1 MMVYTLNGWVKMNE
15 TLVQLGNNLTLGQ
28 IYKPKSKENKL
39 LAIQR
44 DMDCTADKI
53 SKYYRSL
60 EYLRTFANIL
70 LGKGVSGKQKHRT
83 TVDVPKSETDNTRC
97 EIMLE
102 YTVPKF
108 IPKDAILMIND
119 SNRLTWKPLSRVGFF
134 KLIREVKD
142 EIKRLDR
149 EYGRLAKLYNEVK
162 ESKEDRKAD
171 LLELKELK
179 LKEIA
184 LIEEELKNIG

>member
-15 TLVQLGNNLTLGQ
+15 TLVQIGDNLTLGQ
-28 IYKPKSKENKL
+28 IYKPNSKENKL
-39 LAIQR
+39 RAIQR

-53 SKYYRSL
+53 SRYYGSL
-60 EYLRTFANIL
+60 EYLRKFANTL
-70 LGKGVSGKQKHRT
+70 LGKGVAGKQKHMA
-83 TVDVPKSETDNTRC
+83 TVDVPKSENTRC
-97 EIMLE
+97 EIILE
-102 YTVPKF
+102 YSVPKF
-108 IPKDAILMIND
+108 VPKDAILMVREP
-119 SNRLTWKPLSRVGFF
+119 NRLAWKPLSRVDFF

>member
-1 MMVYTLNGWVKMNE
+1 MMVYTLNGWEKMNE
-15 TLVQLGNNLTLGQ
+15 TLVQVGNNLTLGQ
-28 IYKPKSKENKL
+28 IYRPNSKENKL
-39 LAIQR
+39 RAIQR
-44 DMDCTADKI
+44 DMDCTTYKI
-53 SKYYRSL
+53 SKYYKSL
-60 EYLRTFANIL
+60 EYLRKLANTL
-70 LGKGVSGKQKHRT
+70 LGKGVAGKQKHVA
-83 TVDVPKSETDNTRC
+83 TVDVPKSENTRC

-102 YTVPKF
+102 YSVPKF
-108 IPKDAILMIND
+108 VPKDAILIVRD
-119 SNRLTWKPLSRVGFF
+119 PNRLAWKPLSRVDFF

-149 EYGRLAKLYNEVK
+149 EYGRLSKLYNEVK
-162 ESKEDRKAD
+162 ESKEDRKND

>member
-1 MMVYTLNGWVKMNE
+1 MMAYTLNGWVKMNE
-15 TLVQLGNNLTLGQ
+15 TLVQVGNNLTLGQ
-28 IYKPKSKENKL
+28 IYRPNSKENKL
-39 LAIQR
+39 RAIQR

-53 SKYYRSL
+53 SKYYESL
-60 EYLRTFANIL
+60 EYLRKLANTL
-70 LGKGVSGKQKHRT
+70 LGKGVAGKQKHVA
-83 TVDVPKSETDNTRC
+83 TVDVPKSENTRC
-97 EIMLE
+97 EIILE
-102 YTVPKF
+102 YSVPKF
-108 IPKDAILMIND
+108 VPKDAILIVRD
-119 SNRLTWKPLSRVGFF
+119 PNRLAWKPLSRVDFF

-149 EYGRLAKLYNEVK
+149 EYGRLAKLYNKVK

>member
-1 MMVYTLNGWVKMNE
+1 MNE
-15 TLVQLGNNLTLGQ
+15 TLVQVGNNLTLGQ

-39 LAIQR
+39 LVIQR

-83 TVDVPKSETDNTRC
+83 TVDVPKSENTRY
-97 EIMLE
+97 EIILE
-102 YTVPKF
+102 YSVPKF
-108 IPKDAILMIND
+108 VPKDAILMVCEPNK
-119 SNRLTWKPLSRVGFF
+119 LVWKPLSRVDFF

-162 ESKEDRKAD
+162 ESKEDRKND

>member
-15 TLVQLGNNLTLGQ
+15 TLVQFGNNLTLGQ
-28 IYKPKSKENKL
+28 IYKPNSKENKL
-39 LAIQR
+39 RAIQR

-53 SKYYRSL
+53 SKYYGSL
-60 EYLRTFANIL
+60 EYLRKLANIL
-70 LGKGVSGKQKHRT
+70 LGKGVAGKQKHVA
-83 TVDVPKSETDNTRC
+83 TVDVPKSENTRC
-97 EIMLE
+97 EIILE
-102 YTVPKF
+102 YSVPKF
-108 IPKDAILMIND
+108 VPKDAILIVRD
-119 SNRLTWKPLSRVGFF
+119 PNRLAWKPLSRVDFF

-162 ESKEDRKAD
+162 ESKEDRKKD

>member
-28 IYKPKSKENKL
+28 IYKPNSKENKL
-39 LAIQR
+39 RAIQR

-53 SKYYRSL
+53 SKYYESL
-60 EYLRTFANIL
+60 EYLRKLANTL
-70 LGKGVSGKQKHRT
+70 LGKGVAEKQKHVA
-83 TVDVPKSETDNTRC
+83 TVDVPKSENTRC
-97 EIMLE
+97 EIILE
-102 YTVPKF
+102 YSVPKF
-108 IPKDAILMIND
+108 VPKDAILIVRD
-119 SNRLTWKPLSRVGFF
+119 PNRLAWKPLSRVDFF

-162 ESKEDRKAD
+162 ESKEDRKND

>member
-15 TLVQLGNNLTLGQ
+15 TLVQVGNNLTLGQ
-28 IYKPKSKENKL
+28 IYRPNSKENKL
-39 LAIQR
+39 RAIQR

-53 SKYYRSL
+53 SKYYGSL
-60 EYLRTFANIL
+60 EYLRSFANTL
-70 LGKGVSGKQKHRT
+70 LGKGVAGKQKRVV
-83 TVDVPKSETDNTRC
+83 TVDVPKSENTRC
-97 EIMLE
+97 EIILE
-102 YTVPKF
+102 YSVPKF
-108 IPKDAILMIND
+108 VPKDAILIVRD
-119 SNRLTWKPLSRVGFF
+119 PNRLAWKPLSRVDFF

>member
-15 TLVQLGNNLTLGQ
+15 TLVQIGDNLTLGQ
-28 IYKPKSKENKL
+28 IYRPNSKENKL
-39 LAIQR
+39 RAIQR
-44 DMDCTADKI
+44 DMDCTANKI
-53 SKYYRSL
+53 SKYYGSL
-60 EYLRTFANIL
+60 GYLRKLANIL
-70 LGKGVSGKQKHRT
+70 LGKGVAEKQKHVA
-83 TVDVPKSETDNTRC
+83 TVDVPKSENTRC
-97 EIMLE
+97 EIILE
-102 YTVPKF
+102 YSVPKF
-108 IPKDAILMIND
+108 VPKDAILIVRD
-119 SNRLTWKPLSRVGFF
+119 PNRLAWGPLSRVDFF

-149 EYGRLAKLYNEVK
+149 EYGRLSKLYNEVK

>member
-15 TLVQLGNNLTLGQ
+15 TLVRVGNNLTLGQ
-28 IYKPKSKENKL
+28 IYRPNSKENKL
-39 LAIQR
+39 RAIQR

-53 SKYYRSL
+53 SKYYESL
-60 EYLRTFANIL
+60 EYLRKLANIL
-70 LGKGVSGKQKHRT
+70 LGKGVAGKQKHIH
-83 TVDVPKSETDNTRC
+83 TVDVPKLENTRC
-97 EIMLE
+97 EIILE
-102 YTVPKF
+102 YSVPKF
-108 IPKDAILMIND
+108 VPKDAILIVRD
-119 SNRLTWKPLSRVGFF
+119 PNRLAWKPLSRVDFF

>member
-15 TLVQLGNNLTLGQ
+15 TLVQVGNNLTLGQ
-28 IYKPKSKENKL
+28 IYRPNSKENKL
-39 LAIQR
+39 RAIQR

-53 SKYYRSL
+53 SKYYESL
-60 EYLRTFANIL
+60 EYLRKFANTL
-70 LGKGVSGKQKHRT
+70 LGKGVAGKQKHMA
-83 TVDVPKSETDNTRC
+83 TVNVPKSENTRC
-97 EIMLE
+97 EIILE
-102 YTVPKF
+102 YSVPKF
-108 IPKDAILMIND
+108 IPKDAILIVRD
-119 SNRLTWKPLSRVGFF
+119 PNRLTWKPLSRVDFF

-162 ESKEDRKAD
+162 ESKENRKAD

>member
-1 MMVYTLNGWVKMNE
+1 MMAYTLNGWVKMNE
-15 TLVQLGNNLTLGQ
+15 ALVRVGNNLTLGQ
-28 IYKPKSKENKL
+28 IYRPNSKENKL
-39 LAIQR
+39 RAIQR

-53 SKYYRSL
+53 SKYYGSL
-60 EYLRTFANIL
+60 EYLRSFANTL
-70 LGKGVSGKQKHRT
+70 LGKGVAGKQKHIA
-83 TVDVPKSETDNTRC
+83 TVDVPKSENTRC
-97 EIMLE
+97 EIILE
-102 YTVPKF
+102 YSVPKF
-108 IPKDAILMIND
+108 VPKDAILIVRD
-119 SNRLTWKPLSRVGFF
+119 PNRLAWKPLSRVDFF

>member
-15 TLVQLGNNLTLGQ
+15 TLVQIGDNLTLGQ
-28 IYKPKSKENKL
+28 IYKPNSKENKL
-39 LAIQR
+39 RAIQR
-44 DMDCTADKI
+44 DMDCTTDKI
-53 SKYYRSL
+53 SKYYESL
-60 EYLRTFANIL
+60 EYLRKLANTL
-70 LGKGVSGKQKHRT
+70 LGKGVAGKQKHVA
-83 TVDVPKSETDNTRC
+83 TVDVPKSENTRC
-97 EIMLE
+97 EIILE
-102 YTVPKF
+102 YSVPKF
-108 IPKDAILMIND
+108 VPKDAILIVRD
-119 SNRLTWKPLSRVGFF
+119 PNRLAWKPLSRVDFF

-162 ESKEDRKAD
+162 ESKEDRKND

-184 LIEEELKNIG
+184 LIEEELKNTG

>member
-15 TLVQLGNNLTLGQ
+15 TLVRVGNNLTLGQ
-28 IYKPKSKENKL
+28 IYRSNSKENKL
-39 LAIQR
+39 RIIQR

-53 SKYYRSL
+53 SKYYESL
-60 EYLRTFANIL
+60 EYLRKLANTL
-70 LGKGVSGKQKHRT
+70 LGKGVAGKQKHIA
-83 TVDVPKSETDNTRC
+83 TVDVPKSENTRY
-97 EIMLE
+97 EIILE
-102 YTVPKF
+102 YSVPKF
-108 IPKDAILMIND
+108 VPKDAILIVRDPNK
-119 SNRLTWKPLSRVGFF
+119 LVWKPLSRVDFF

-149 EYGRLAKLYNEVK
+149 EYGRLAKLYNKVK

>member
-15 TLVQLGNNLTLGQ
+15 TLVRVGNNLTLGQ
-28 IYKPKSKENKL
+28 IYRPNSKENKL
-39 LAIQR
+39 RAIQR

-83 TVDVPKSETDNTRC
+83 TVDVPKSEADNTRC

-119 SNRLTWKPLSRVGFF
+119 SNHLVWKPLSRVGFF

-162 ESKEDRKAD
+162 ESKEDRKND

>member
-15 TLVQLGNNLTLGQ
+15 TLVQFGNNLTLGQ
-28 IYKPKSKENKL
+28 IYKPNSKENKL
-39 LAIQR
+39 RAIQR
-44 DMDCTADKI
+44 DMDCTANKI
-53 SKYYRSL
+53 SKYYGSL
-60 EYLRTFANIL
+60 EYLRKLANIL
-70 LGKGVSGKQKHRT
+70 LGKGVAGKRKHVA
-83 TVDVPKSETDNTRC
+83 TVDVPKSENTRC

-108 IPKDAILMIND
+108 IPKDAILMVND
-119 SNRLTWKPLSRVGFF
+119 SNHLVWKPLSRVDFF

-149 EYGRLAKLYNEVK
+149 EYGRLSKLYNEVK
-162 ESKEDRKAD
+162 ESKEDRKND

>member
-1 MMVYTLNGWVKMNE
+1 MNE
-15 TLVQLGNNLTLGQ
+15 TLVQFGNNLTLGQ
-28 IYKPKSKENKL
+28 IYKPNSKENKL
-39 LAIQR
+39 RAIQR
-44 DMDCTADKI
+44 DMDCTANKI
-53 SKYYRSL
+53 SKYYGSL
-60 EYLRTFANIL
+60 EYLRKLANIL
-70 LGKGVSGKQKHRT
+70 LGKGVAEKQKHVA
-83 TVDVPKSETDNTRC
+83 TVDVPKSENTRC
-97 EIMLE
+97 KIILE
-102 YTVPKF
+102 YSVPKF
-108 IPKDAILMIND
+108 VPKDAILIVRD
-119 SNRLTWKPLSRVGFF
+119 PNRLAWSPLSRVDFF

-142 EIKRLDR
+142 EIKKLDR

>member
-1 MMVYTLNGWVKMNE
+1 MMAYTLNGWVKMNE
-15 TLVQLGNNLTLGQ
+15 TLVRVGNNLTLGQ
-28 IYKPKSKENKL
+28 IYRPNSKENKL
-39 LAIQR
+39 RAIQR

-53 SKYYRSL
+53 SKYYGSL
-60 EYLRTFANIL
+60 EYLRKFANTL
-70 LGKGVSGKQKHRT
+70 LGKGVAGKQKHIA
-83 TVDVPKSETDNTRC
+83 TVDVPKSENTRC
-97 EIMLE
+97 EIILE
-102 YTVPKF
+102 YSVPKF
-108 IPKDAILMIND
+108 VPKDAILMIREP
-119 SNRLTWKPLSRVGFF
+119 SRLVWKPLSRVDFF

>member
-28 IYKPKSKENKL
+28 IYKPNSKENKL
-39 LAIQR
+39 RAIQR
-44 DMDCTADKI
+44 DMDCTANKI
-53 SKYYRSL
+53 SKYYGSL
-60 EYLRTFANIL
+60 EYLRKLANIL
-70 LGKGVSGKQKHRT
+70 LGKGVAGKQKHVA
-83 TVDVPKSETDNTRC
+83 TVDVPKSENTRC
-97 EIMLE
+97 EIILE
-102 YTVPKF
+102 YSVPKF
-108 IPKDAILMIND
+108 VPKDAILIVRD
-119 SNRLTWKPLSRVGFF
+119 PNRLAWKPLSRVDFF

-149 EYGRLAKLYNEVK
+149 EYGRLSKLYNEVK

>member
-15 TLVQLGNNLTLGQ
+15 TLVQVGNNLTLGQ
-28 IYKPKSKENKL
+28 IYRPNSKENKL
-39 LAIQR
+39 RTIQR
-44 DMDCTADKI
+44 DMDCTTYKI
-53 SKYYRSL
+53 SKYYKSL
-60 EYLRTFANIL
+60 EYLRKLANTL
-70 LGKGVSGKQKHRT
+70 LGKGVAGKQKHVA
-83 TVDVPKSETDNTRC
+83 TVDVPKSENTRC

-102 YTVPKF
+102 YSVPKF
-108 IPKDAILMIND
+108 VPKDAILIVRD
-119 SNRLTWKPLSRVGFF
+119 PNRLAWKPLSRVDFF

-149 EYGRLAKLYNEVK
+149 EYGRLSKLYNEVK
-162 ESKEDRKAD
+162 ESKEDRKND

>member
-1 MMVYTLNGWVKMNE
+1 MMAYTLNGWVKMNE
-15 TLVQLGNNLTLGQ
+15 TLVQLGDNLTLGQ
-28 IYKPKSKENKL
+28 IYKPNSKENKL
-39 LAIQR
+39 RAIQR

-53 SKYYRSL
+53 SKYYESL
-60 EYLRTFANIL
+60 EYLRKLANTL
-70 LGKGVSGKQKHRT
+70 LGKGVAGKQKHVA
-83 TVDVPKSETDNTRC
+83 TVDVPKSENTRC
-97 EIMLE
+97 EIILE
-102 YTVPKF
+102 YSVPKF
-108 IPKDAILMIND
+108 VPKDAILIVRD
-119 SNRLTWKPLSRVGFF
+119 PNRLAWKPLSRVDFF

>member
-15 TLVQLGNNLTLGQ
+15 TLVRVGDNLTLGQ
-28 IYKPKSKENKL
+28 IYKPNSKENKL
-39 LAIQR
+39 RAIQR
-44 DMDCTADKI
+44 DMDCTTDKI
-53 SKYYRSL
+53 SKYYESL
-60 EYLRTFANIL
+60 EYLRKLANTL
-70 LGKGVSGKQKHRT
+70 LGKGVAGKQKHVA
-83 TVDVPKSETDNTRC
+83 TVDIPKSENTRC
-97 EIMLE
+97 EIILE
-102 YTVPKF
+102 YSVPKF
-108 IPKDAILMIND
+108 VPKDAILIVRD
-119 SNRLTWKPLSRVGFF
+119 PNRLAWKPLSRVDFF

-149 EYGRLAKLYNEVK
+149 EYGRLAKLYNKVK

>member
-60 EYLRTFANIL
+60 EYLRTFANTL
-70 LGKGVSGKQKHRT
+70 LGKGVAGKQKHVA
-83 TVDVPKSETDNTRC
+83 TVDVPKSENTRC
-97 EIMLE
+97 EIILE
-102 YTVPKF
+102 YSVPKF
-108 IPKDAILMIND
+108 VPKDAILIVRD
-119 SNRLTWKPLSRVGFF
+119 PNRLAWKPLSRVDFF

>member
-15 TLVQLGNNLTLGQ
+15 TLVQIGNNLTLGQ
-28 IYKPKSKENKL
+28 IYKPNSKENKL
-39 LAIQR
+39 RAIQR

-83 TVDVPKSETDNTRC
+83 TVDVPKSENTRC
-97 EIMLE
+97 EIILE
-102 YTVPKF
+102 YSVPKF
-108 IPKDAILMIND
+108 VPKDAILIVRDPNG
-119 SNRLTWKPLSRVGFF
+119 LAWKPLSRVDFF

>member
-1 MMVYTLNGWVKMNE
+1 MMAYTLNGWVKMNE

-28 IYKPKSKENKL
+28 IYKPNSKENKL
-39 LAIQR
+39 RAIQR
-44 DMDCTADKI
+44 DMDCTANKI
-53 SKYYRSL
+53 SKYYGSL
-60 EYLRTFANIL
+60 EYLRKLANIL
-70 LGKGVSGKQKHRT
+70 LGKGVAGKQKHVA
-83 TVDVPKSETDNTRC
+83 TVDVPKSENTRC
-97 EIMLE
+97 EIILE
-102 YTVPKF
+102 YSVPKF
-108 IPKDAILMIND
+108 VPKDAILIVRD
-119 SNRLTWKPLSRVGFF
+119 PNRLAWKPLSRVDFF

-149 EYGRLAKLYNEVK
+149 EYGRLSKLYNEVK

>member
-28 IYKPKSKENKL
+28 IYKPNSKENKL
-39 LAIQR
+39 RAIQR
-44 DMDCTADKI
+44 DMDCTTDKI
-53 SKYYRSL
+53 SKYYKSL
-60 EYLRTFANIL
+60 EYLRKLANTL
-70 LGKGVSGKQKHRT
+70 LGKGVAGKQKHVA
-83 TVDVPKSETDNTRC
+83 TVDVPKSENTRC
-97 EIMLE
+97 EIILE
-102 YTVPKF
+102 YSVPKF
-108 IPKDAILMIND
+108 VPKDAILIVRD
-119 SNRLTWKPLSRVGFF
+119 PNRLTWKPLSRVDFF

-162 ESKEDRKAD
+162 ESKEDRKND

>member
-83 TVDVPKSETDNTRC
+83 MVDVPKSENTRC
-97 EIMLE
+97 EIILE
-102 YTVPKF
+102 YSVPKF
-108 IPKDAILMIND
+108 VPKDAILIVRD
-119 SNRLTWKPLSRVGFF
+119 PNRLAWKPLSRVDFF

>member
-28 IYKPKSKENKL
+28 IYKPNSKENKL
-39 LAIQR
+39 RAIQR
-44 DMDCTADKI
+44 DMDCTTYKI
-53 SKYYRSL
+53 SKYYESL
-60 EYLRTFANIL
+60 EYLRKLANTL
-70 LGKGVSGKQKHRT
+70 LGKCTVGKQKHVA
-83 TVDVPKSETDNTRC
+83 TVDVPKSENTRC
-97 EIMLE
+97 EIILE
-102 YTVPKF
+102 YSVPKF
-108 IPKDAILMIND
+108 VPKDAILIVRD
-119 SNRLTWKPLSRVGFF
+119 PNRLTWKPLSRVDFF

-162 ESKEDRKAD
+162 ESKEDRKND

>member
-28 IYKPKSKENKL
+28 IYKPNSKENKL
-39 LAIQR
+39 RAIQR
-44 DMDCTADKI
+44 DMDCTTDKI
-53 SKYYRSL
+53 SKYYESL
-60 EYLRTFANIL
+60 EYLRKLANTL
-70 LGKGVSGKQKHRT
+70 LGKGVAGKQKHVA
-83 TVDVPKSETDNTRC
+83 TVDVPKSENTRC
-97 EIMLE
+97 EIILE
-102 YTVPKF
+102 YSVPKF
-108 IPKDAILMIND
+108 VPKDAILIVRD
-119 SNRLTWKPLSRVGFF
+119 PNRLAWKPLSRVDFF

-162 ESKEDRKAD
+162 ESKEDRKKD

>member
-1 MMVYTLNGWVKMNE
+1 MMAYTLNGWVKMNE
-15 TLVQLGNNLTLGQ
+15 ALVRVGNNLTLGQ
-28 IYKPKSKENKL
+28 IYRPNSKENKL
-39 LAIQR
+39 RAIQR

-53 SKYYRSL
+53 SKYYGSL
-60 EYLRTFANIL
+60 EYLRSFANTL
-70 LGKGVSGKQKHRT
+70 LGKGVAGKQKHVA
-83 TVDVPKSETDNTRC
+83 TVDVPKSENTRC
-97 EIMLE
+97 EIILE
-102 YTVPKF
+102 YSVPKF
-108 IPKDAILMIND
+108 VPKDAILIVRD
-119 SNRLTWKPLSRVGFF
+119 PNRLAWKPLSRVDFF

>member
-1 MMVYTLNGWVKMNE
+1 MMAYTLNGWVKMNE
-15 TLVQLGNNLTLGQ
+15 TLVQVGNNLTLGQ
-28 IYKPKSKENKL
+28 IYRPNSKENKL
-39 LAIQR
+39 RAIQR
-44 DMDCTADKI
+44 DMDCTTDKI
-53 SKYYRSL
+53 SKYYESL
-60 EYLRTFANIL
+60 GYLRKLANTL
-70 LGKGVSGKQKHRT
+70 LGKGVAGKQKHVA
-83 TVDVPKSETDNTRC
+83 TVDIPKSENTRC
-97 EIMLE
+97 EIILE
-102 YTVPKF
+102 YSVPKF
-108 IPKDAILMIND
+108 VPKDAILIVRD
-119 SNRLTWKPLSRVGFF
+119 PNRLAWKPLSRVDFF

-149 EYGRLAKLYNEVK
+149 EYGRLAKLYNKVK

>member
-83 TVDVPKSETDNTRC
+83 AVDVPKSENTRC
-97 EIMLE
+97 EIILE
-102 YTVPKF
+102 YSVPKF
-108 IPKDAILMIND
+108 VPKDAILMICEPNK
-119 SNRLTWKPLSRVGFF
+119 LVWKPLSRVDFF

-162 ESKEDRKAD
+162 ESKEDRKND

>member
-28 IYKPKSKENKL
+28 IYKPNSKENKL
-39 LAIQR
+39 RAIQR

-53 SKYYRSL
+53 SKYYESL
-60 EYLRTFANIL
+60 EYLRKLANTL
-70 LGKGVSGKQKHRT
+70 LGKGVAGKQKHVA
-83 TVDVPKSETDNTRC
+83 TVDVPKSENTRC
-97 EIMLE
+97 EIILE
-102 YTVPKF
+102 YSVPKF
-108 IPKDAILMIND
+108 VPKDAILIVRD
-119 SNRLTWKPLSRVGFF
+119 PNRLTWKPLSRVDFF

-162 ESKEDRKAD
+162 ESKEDRKND

>member
-1 MMVYTLNGWVKMNE
+1 MNE

-39 LAIQR
+39 RAIQR

-53 SKYYRSL
+53 SKYYGSL
-60 EYLRTFANIL
+60 ERLRYFVNTL
-70 LGKGVSGKQKHRT
+70 LGKGISGKQKHRT
-83 TVDVPKSETDNTRC
+83 TVDVPKSETGNDRC
-97 EIMLE
+97 GIILE
-102 YTVPKF
+102 YSVPKF
-108 IPKDAILMIND
+108 VPKDAILMIND
-119 SNRLTWKPLSRVGFF
+119 SNHPVWKPLSRVDFF

-149 EYGRLAKLYNEVK
+149 EYGRLSKLYNEVK

-179 LKEIA
+179 LKELD
-184 LIEEELKNIG
+184 LIEEELRNIG

>member
-15 TLVQLGNNLTLGQ
+15 TLIQLGNNLTLGQ
-28 IYKPKSKENKL
+28 IYKPRSKENKL

-53 SKYYRSL
+53 SKYYGSL
-60 EYLRTFANIL
+60 EYLRSFANIL
-70 LGKGVSGKQKHRT
+70 LGKGVSGKQKHMH
-83 TVDVPKSETDNTRC
+83 TVNVPKSEAENTRC
-97 EIMLE
+97 EIILE
-102 YTVPKF
+102 YSVPKF
-108 IPKDAILMIND
+108 IPKDAILMARK
-119 SNRLTWKPLSRVGFF
+119 SNHLVWEPLSRVDFF
-134 KLIREVKD
+134 RLIREVKD

-149 EYGRLAKLYNEVK
+149 EYGRLTKLYNEVK

>member
-1 MMVYTLNGWVKMNE
+1 MMAYTLNGWVKMNE
-15 TLVQLGNNLTLGQ
+15 TLVQVGNNLTLGQ
-28 IYKPKSKENKL
+28 IYRPNSKENKL
-39 LAIQR
+39 RAIQR

-53 SKYYRSL
+53 SKYYESL
-60 EYLRTFANIL
+60 EYLRKFANTL
-70 LGKGVSGKQKHRT
+70 LGKGVSGKQKHIH
-83 TVDVPKSETDNTRC
+83 TVDVPKSESTRC
-97 EIMLE
+97 EIILE
-102 YTVPKF
+102 YSVPKF
-108 IPKDAILMIND
+108 VPKDAILIVRD
-119 SNRLTWKPLSRVGFF
+119 PNRLTWKPLSRVDFF

>member
-28 IYKPKSKENKL
+28 IYKPNSKENKL
-39 LAIQR
+39 RAIQR

-53 SKYYRSL
+53 SKYHEHL
-60 EYLRTFANIL
+60 ERLRTLANIL
-70 LGKGVSGKQKHRT
+70 LGRGTSGKQKHMT
-83 TVDVPKSETDNTRC
+83 TVDVPKSENTRC
-97 EIMLE
+97 EIILE
-102 YTVPKF
+102 YSVPKF
-108 IPKDAILMIND
+108 VPKDAILIVRD
-119 SNRLTWKPLSRVGFF
+119 PNRLAWKPLSRVDFF

-162 ESKEDRKAD
+162 ESKEDRKND

>member
-1 MMVYTLNGWVKMNE
+1 MMAYTLNGWVKMNE
-15 TLVQLGNNLTLGQ
+15 TLVRFGNNLTLGQ
-28 IYKPKSKENKL
+28 IYRPNSKENKL
-39 LAIQR
+39 RAIQR
-44 DMDCTADKI
+44 DMDCTTDKI
-53 SKYYRSL
+53 SKYHEHL
-60 EYLRTFANIL
+60 ERLRTLANIL
-70 LGKGVSGKQKHRT
+70 LGRGTPGKQKHVA
-83 TVDVPKSETDNTRC
+83 TVDVPKSENTRC
-97 EIMLE
+97 EIILE
-102 YTVPKF
+102 YSVPKF
-108 IPKDAILMIND
+108 VPKDAILMIRD
-119 SNRLTWKPLSRVGFF
+119 PNRLVWKPLSRVDFF

-142 EIKRLDR
+142 EIKKLDR